1 MRCELRIKDRRN
13 AYVLTLAII
22 IGGGILSVFN
32 SCTGRAV
39 VTASPAAVPPP
50 SLVDVNRPDNSWEV
64 RFVGVRG
71 RRLSRVYDPAYSA
84 EEALAAFRNEYGPRE
99 VLCVARR
106 SFAICDVIDR
116 PPGK

>member
-1 MRCELRIKDRRN
+1 MANYELRIKNWRN
-13 AYVLTLAII
+13 ALVLTLAVV
-22 IGGGILSVFN
+22 IGGGIMAAFN

-39 VTASPAAVPPP
+39 VIASPAAVPSPT
-50 SLVDVNRPDNSWEV
+50 LDRPDNSWEV

-84 EEALAAFRNEYGPRE
+84 EEALAAFRAEYGQRE

-106 SFAICDVIDR
+106 SFAVCDLIDR

>member
-1 MRCELRIKDRRN
+1 MK
-13 AYVLTLAII
+13 TLFLSILF
-22 IGGGILSVFN
+22 GGGLCVSLLG
-32 SCTGRAV
+32 TGQ
-39 VTASPAAVPPP
+39 TASPAQPSP
-50 SLVDVNRPDNSWEV
+50 SLIDVTRPDNSWEV
-64 RFVGVRG
+64 RFVGVHG

>member
-1 MRCELRIKDRRN
+1 M
-13 AYVLTLAII
+13 LTLAIM
-22 IGGGILSVFN
+22 IGGGALLLG
-32 SCTGRAV
+32 TGQ
-39 VTASPAAVPPP
+39 TASPAQPPP
-50 SLVDVNRPDNSWEV
+50 SLIDVRRPDNSWEV

-71 RRLSRVYDPAYSA
+71 RPISRIYDPVYSA